1 MLLSAVALVVM
12 LLVGKYQQEKALSK
26 KSAFMITVKASQVSK
41 GAFVKTIRREA
52 GKGAVMMAD
61 DRAAVPGEKPA
72 KTPEEVAGEKPAETS
87 ENKEETVLESLA
99 DLKAGKKLSEEQLD
113 MKHIGKYF
121 TAQKIRK
128 GDVIYRRING
138 KSYVKNPYVKLS
150 DLRYLKMLHYNFK
163 GEIRV
168 GEMIVHKSMA
178 SDVRSVFTSLFKKKY
193 PIRRMYL
200 VEKYWAGDSTATD
213 AASIKADNTSCFNYR
228 AIIGSTK
235 VSKHAMGLAI
245 DLNPFENPYVPKHN
259 GRWDYSALGKKE
271 KAYARDRTPRE
282 YVITTKDAAYRLF
295 SEKGFTWGGSWRSVK
310 DYQHFER

>member
-1 MLLSAVALVVM
+1 MVLSAVALVVM
-12 LLVGKYQQEKALSK
+12 LLIGKYQQEKTIK
-26 KSAFMITVKASQVSK
+26 KKTAISVTAKA
-41 GAFVKTIRREA
+41 A
-52 GKGAVMMAD
+52 
-61 DRAAVPGEKPA
+61 
-72 KTPEEVAGEKPAETS
+72 EV
-87 ENKEETVLESLA
+87 ENKTSTGENKADGSGEQKSPSEDGEQKKPVFLESVQ
-99 DLKAGKKLSEEQLD
+99 DLKVGKKLSEEQLD

-128 GDVIYRRING
+128 GDAVYRRING
-138 KSYVKNPYVKLS
+138 KSYVKNPHVKLS

-168 GEMIVHKSMA
+168 GEMIVHKSVA
-178 SDVRSVFTSLFKKKY
+178 KDVRSVFAALFKKKY

-200 VEKYWAGDSTATD
+200 VEKYWAGDSTSTD

-235 VSKHAMGLAI
+235 VSKHAKGLAI

-271 KAYARDRTPRE
+271 KAYARDRSPRE
-282 YVITTKDAAYRLF
+282 HVITTEDAAYKLF
-295 SEKGFTWGGSWRSVK
+295 VKKGFTWGGGWRSVK